1 MKNNKSSDS
10 KMRESSYI
18 RFILLYQNLYA
29 KGFKRTAKFLYWL
42 NRMLFSC
49 DIPCTVVIGKNL
61 CLPHFGL
68 GVVIH
73 PKTVIGDNVK
83 IYQYVTIGVRVPG
96 VSCGVVI
103 GNNVMLGAGCKILGG
118 GQMKIGNNVKVG
130 ANSVVLCDVKDNATV
145 VGIPAK
151 NVAHSN

>member
-1 MKNNKSSDS
+1 MRSNKSSDS

-18 RFILLYQNLYA
+18 RFIHLYQNLYA

-49 DIPCTVVIGKNL
+49 DIPCTVAIGKNL

-73 PKTVIGDNVK
+73 PRTVIGDNVK
-83 IYQYVTIGVRVPG
+83 IYQNVTIGVRVSG
-96 VSCGVVI
+96 VSCSVDI

-118 GQMKIGNNVKVG
+118 GKMKIGNNVKVG
-130 ANSVVLCDVKDNATV
+130 ANSVVLNSVEDDLTV
-145 VGIPAK
+145 VGIPARE
-151 NVAHSN
+151 VCRG